1 MATTKQAAKNVAFR
15 FYLNDVKDTE
25 LIEKLQNMPSY
36 MRNDFV
42 RDALRQFVSNYQKH
56 CTEKAG
62 LTDENKNIATS
73 FKQGNGNTKSPAPKS
88 KTIHNKKGGTG
99 DEVPKNNGK
108 IVSARGKRRGSNR
121 QARHSADLHEK
132 RPN

>member
-42 RDALRQFVSNYQKH
+42 RDALRQFVSNYSDMY
-56 CTEKAG
+56 EKKVG
-62 LTDENKNIATS
+62 FDSDKRKNIKVHGKKEEKFVDPITGNKIS
-73 FKQGNGNTKSPAPKS
+73 FK
-88 KTIHNKKGGTG
+88 
-99 DEVPKNNGK
+99 
-108 IVSARGKRRGSNR
+108 
-121 QARHSADLHEK
+121 L
-132 RPN
+132 